1 MSALTREHT
10 EMIERLRPA
19 TVGKDVSRHS
29 KSLGTSRGKL
39 RGRLE
44 MCNPFLRGF
53 LPGILIGLFTS
64 LLLLSLWRHPS
75 AEVHVDVA
83 AVSSVKREGSRPR
96 PQENTETEQHSP
108 SPTEADM
115 VTRIKKLTDSSAA
128 AIPGAYVVLVLVH
141 SSAGQRSL
149 RDAVR
154 ETWLR
159 QRSQPN
165 AYVARFVL
173 GTHGLGENSLASLV
187 AENEEHKDLLVL
199 PEIEE
204 DSRAEWPS
212 SRKLLASFSWAVSHV
227 NFSSVFKCNSATFAL
242 LDKIV
247 STTQQHNSH
256 LWGYFAGGVKAVRHS
271 SASVLAEEDWI
282 LCSHYLP
289 YPEGGGYVISREL
302 VELIVDMGPDLKHY
316 RHDDIALGTWI
327 SAFKGIKKQHSV
339 GFNSGHYSRGC
350 MNSYLV
356 SHRETAQSMRDKYSN
371 LQNKGILC
379 QHEHQSR
386 LSYRYNWTSPA
397 SHCCIRKAGIP

>member
-1 MSALTREHT
+1 
-10 EMIERLRPA
+10 MIERLRQA
-19 TVGKDVSRHS
+19 TVGKDVPRPTR
-29 KSLGTSRGKL
+29 SLGISRGKL
-39 RGRLE
+39 RARLH

-53 LPGILIGLFTS
+53 LPGIVIGLFTS
-64 LLLLSLWRHPS
+64 LLLISLWRHPPVD
-75 AEVHVDVA
+75 VHVDVST
-83 AVSSVKREGSRPR
+83 VSSVKRERSRPR
-96 PQENTETEQHSP
+96 PQESTEAEQHSP

-115 VTRIKKLTDSSAA
+115 ATRIKEMTDFSAA

-141 SSAGQRSL
+141 SSVGQRPL

-165 AYVARFVL
+165 SYVARFVL
-173 GTHGLGENSLASLV
+173 GTHALSEDSLASLV

-204 DSRAEWPS
+204 DNLAEWPS
-212 SRKLLASFSWAVSHV
+212 SHKLLASFSWAVSHV

-247 STTQQHNSH
+247 SITSQHNSH
-256 LWGYFAGGVKAVRHS
+256 VWGYFAGGVKAVRHS
-271 SASVLAEEDWI
+271 STSVLAEEDWI

-302 VELIVDMGPDLKHY
+302 VELIVDMGPHLKHY
-316 RHDDIALGTWI
+316 RHDDIALGAWI

-339 GFNSGHYSRGC
+339 GFNSGYYSRGC
-350 MNSYLV
+350 MNNYLV
-356 SHRETAQSMRDKYSN
+356 SHRETVQSMRDKYSN
-371 LQNKGILC
+371 LQNKGVLC
-379 QHEHQSR
+379 QHGHQSR

>member
-1 MSALTREHT
+1 
-10 EMIERLRPA
+10 MIERLRPS

-29 KSLGTSRGKL
+29 KSLGMSRGKL
-39 RGRLE
+39 RARLH

-64 LLLLSLWRHPS
+64 LLLLSLWRHPPVD
-75 AEVHVDVA
+75 VHVDVA
-83 AVSSVKREGSRPR
+83 ANREGSRPR
-96 PQENTETEQHSP
+96 PQENTEAERRSSSP
-108 SPTEADM
+108 PTEADM
-115 VTRIKKLTDSSAA
+115 ATRIKELTDFSAA
-128 AIPGAYVVLVLVH
+128 DIPGAYVVLVLVH

-173 GTHGLGENSLASLV
+173 GTHALDEDSLVSLV
-187 AENEEHKDLLVL
+187 AENEKHKDLLVL

-204 DSRAEWPS
+204 DSHAEWPS

-247 STTQQHNSH
+247 SITQQHNSH
-256 LWGYFAGGVKAVRHS
+256 IWGYFAGGVKAVRHS
-271 SASVLAEEDWI
+271 SSSVLAEEDWI
-282 LCSHYLP
+282 LCSNYLP
-289 YPEGGGYVISREL
+289 YPEGGGYVISREI

-316 RHDDIALGTWI
+316 HHDDIALGTWI
-327 SAFKGIKKQHSV
+327 SPFKGIKKQHSV
-339 GFNSGHYSRGC
+339 GFNTGYYSRGC

-356 SHRETAQSMRDKYSN
+356 SHRETAHSMRDKYNN
-371 LQNKGILC
+371 LQNKGVLC